1 VVSRPAVLPGAILFH
16 AQFRMIPTLPVN
28 DGHERV
34 VHDVHHDF
42 SDEGPQNLL
51 TGLDARPRMGPHLL
65 QVCPKGEQ
73 AFSLQALRR
82 LRQRFF
88 CAGEAGRAGD
98 YPNLQSVLTRPI
110 DWELIR
116 QQYDEMIKFDTAL
129 RLGTAQPEDILRRFT
144 RNNLQHPTYRALEE
158 LGRAVKTCFLC
169 RYLDD
174 EGLRR
179 EIHVGLNVVENWNGA
194 NSFIFYGKSGE
205 IATNRLDDQE
215 ASVLAL
221 HLLQASLVYVNTLM
235 VQQILEEPGWLER
248 MTPEDLRALSP
259 LIYHHV
265 NPYGSFELDM
275 AKRLPIV
282 AGVIVQYS

>member
-1 VVSRPAVLPGAILFH
+1 MLKETDLRVGFTDAFKTLASREVMRREVLQQRLLLCLYGLGTNAGLK
-16 AQFRMIPTLPVN
+16 RMAASNREVTY
-28 DGHERV
+28 
-34 VHDVHHDF
+34 
-42 SDEGPQNLL
+42 SDLL
-51 TGLDARPRMGPHLL
+51 Y
-65 QVCPKGEQ
+65 V
-73 AFSLQALRR
+73 RR
-82 LRQRFF
+82 RFV
-88 CAGEAGRAGD
+88 ET
-98 YPNLQSVLTRPI
+98 S
-110 DWELIR
+110 
-116 QQYDEMIKFDTAL
+116 AL

-179 EIHVGLNVVENWNGA
+179 EIHVGLNVVENWNSA

-221 HLLQASLVYVNTLM
+221 HILQTSLVYVNTLM

-265 NPYGSFELDM
+265 NLYGTFELDM
-275 AKRLPIV
+275 AKRLLIV
-282 AGVIVQYS
+282 AGDIAAYS